1 MKPGALLL
9 VGAGGAA
16 GALARYLAGLFI
28 TARLGFAWPFATFAI
43 NITGCFLIGFF
54 LTLAADRIPYH
65 ESWRLFFPVGF
76 VGAYT
81 TFSTYEY
88 ETVRLVEDGHLWRAL
103 SYVLA
108 STIAGFLAVILAI
121 ATARR
126 F

>member
-1 MKPGALLL
+1 MRLPPVVL

-16 GALARYLAGLFI
+16 GAIARWFI
-28 TARLGFAWPFATFAI
+28 GVAIDRRLGSSWPWGTFVI
-43 NITGCFLIGFF
+43 NLTGCFVIGLF
-54 LTLAADRIPYH
+54 LTLVSQKVIAHGALTYLI
-65 ESWRLFFPVGF
+65 PVGF

-88 ETVRLVEDGHLWRAL
+88 EAWRLVDLGQVGRAA

-108 STIAGFLAVILAI
+108 STAAGFLAVWLGVVL
-121 ATARR
+121 ARR